1 MKLNFKIFL
10 LFLIKLLLQVKAIE
24 YKLREAKPHKHR
36 CAYQYKNENNEE
48 EGKWILKPSAKACPN
63 ELDIVWP
70 EEQTNNLLLIG
81 ESTHDNKQNKKG
93 RKRKR
98 EEETQQQQTLCQIIF
113 GKKEGEEQR
122 LRSEACDNEWIQP
135 LARKCRKE
143 CGTCCELP
151 EFQCEDKAHS
161 ENHRD
166 KYQLKQHSFSC
177 YTIKNIQNKCQKTS
191 VWYPTL
197 SEHCQSTC
205 GLCELERKKIEENR
219 RREESWD
226 DNDVSMEKKKKNKM
240 KIPRSKECRN
250 RHGDIYCLKK
260 VLTKGNAC
268 RNKPWILDRCQEAC
282 GVCLPWKYKCRNK
295 ENYNRR
301 CKRWNHNDFCLKTKF
316 SLAIKLHYCAEECML
331 CDREDDIEEE
341 DYEDDEDVMERGKQK
356 WLV

>member
-1 MKLNFKIFL
+1 MKLNFNKIFL

-48 EGKWILKPSAKACPN
+48 EGKWILKPSATACPN

-98 EEETQQQQTLCQIIF
+98 EEETQQQQQTLCQIIF
-113 GKKEGEEQR
+113 GKKDGEEQR

-205 GLCELERKKIEENR
+205 GLCELERKKEENR

-226 DNDVSMEKKKKNKM
+226 DNDVSIEKKRKNKM
-240 KIPRSKECRN
+240 KIPRSIFN
-250 RHGDIYCLKK
+250 
-260 VLTKGNAC
+260 VLFCFCGQTGIRKCSYQISKPHLGKRYLSVISPHLIFLLFPLLFLPISYKNATFSF
-268 RNKPWILDRCQEAC
+268 PVFPLF
-282 GVCLPWKYKCRNK
+282 LPKSYKNI
-295 ENYNRR
+295 
-301 CKRWNHNDFCLKTKF
+301 T
-316 SLAIKLHYCAEECML
+316 
-331 CDREDDIEEE
+331 
-341 DYEDDEDVMERGKQK
+341 GK
-356 WLV
+356 